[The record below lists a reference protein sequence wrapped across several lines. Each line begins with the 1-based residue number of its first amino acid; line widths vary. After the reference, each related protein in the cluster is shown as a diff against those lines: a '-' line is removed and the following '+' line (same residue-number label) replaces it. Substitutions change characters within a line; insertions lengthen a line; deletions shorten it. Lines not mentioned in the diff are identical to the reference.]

1 MTPRAHWTLED
12 DPVEVELQG
21 IIERDGSI
29 LEEGDALEPAGQ
41 RQATVITVASATGG
55 CGKTFFATNL
65 AALLG
70 RRPGA
75 RVLLVDMDLQFG
87 EVAAALHL
95 RPQYSIY
102 DGLYGANGKPL
113 PEGTFEEHLGEL
125 VVRHPLGFDVLT
137 APRDPALADYV
148 GAADADHVIDAVGRH
163 YDVVIVDTPPSMNEV
178 VLVALERS
186 DVVAVLATLDVP
198 SLKNLKVFLDTLHRL
213 KIEDGALRLILNK
226 VDSDVGITV
235 KQAQDAF
242 GGRFVGAIPHSKVVS
257 RAMNVGSVV
266 IEVEP
271 KGKVARELAIA
282 AGHVVPAGLL
292 PAAAP
297 AAARGPGLAGRIV
310 AFIKG
315 LTGRTS

>member
-1 MTPRAHWTLED
+1 MTARTHWTLED
-12 DPVEVELQG
+12 DAFETELRG
-21 IIERDGSI
+21 IIDRDRSNS
-29 LEEGDALEPAGQ
+29 EEGGVGDVTEQ

-70 RRPGA
+70 RRPAA
-75 RVLLVDMDLQFG
+75 RTLLVDMDLQFG

-95 RPQYSIY
+95 RPQYSVY

-148 GAADADHVIDAVGRH
+148 GAADADHVIGAVKGH

-198 SLKNLKVFLDTLHRL
+198 SLKNLKVFLETLHRL
-213 KIEDGALRLILNK
+213 KIEDKALRLILNK

-266 IEVEP
+266 LEVEP
-271 KGKVARELAIA
+271 KGKVAKELTVA
-282 AGHVVPAGLL
+282 ATHVVPAELL
-292 PAAAP
+292 PDGP
-297 AAARGPGLAGRIV
+297 KFDDPPGLVARIA
-310 AFIKG
+310 AFFKG
-315 LTGRTS
+315 FTGRTP